1 MLWMVINILLIHLYF
16 DIICVLYHTSHFNIA
31 NVISKSCLH
40 FEYAGEES
48 SGMGQQ
54 LRIELG
60 NSRVDPNL
68 YKKEKLKKS
77 LSYFQELKVGMDL
90 KYIWIYLNFP
100 NFGHNRYLFKPHDKK
115 KKRKSVHFHLYF

>member
-1 MLWMVINILLIHLYF
+1 MSHL
-16 DIICVLYHTSHFNIA
+16 NIA

-40 FEYAGEES
+40 FEYAGKES
-48 SGMGQQ
+48 SGAWGMGQQ
-54 LRIELG
+54 LRAELG

-68 YKKEKLKKS
+68 YNKEKLKKS

-100 NFGHNRYLFKPHDKK
+100 IFGHNR
-115 KKRKSVHFHLYF
+115 

>member
-1 MLWMVINILLIHLYF
+1 
-16 DIICVLYHTSHFNIA
+16 
-31 NVISKSCLH
+31 
-40 FEYAGEES
+40 
-48 SGMGQQ
+48 MGQQ

-100 NFGHNRYLFKPHDKK
+100 IFGSNLMI
-115 KKRKSVHFHLYF
+115 KRKKESRSISTYISNYQSPLL